1 MKTINSREQA
11 IPGNDILPITGLAS
25 VSGSVNYQTGKM
37 AEKPNRT
44 SIALQMLLGKRLLAL
59 PCLFRLRGKRMM
71 GGAAWLL
78 SIVTATLF
86 HTPALSAPIYND
98 SYIAGYA
105 AGVLK
110 RDFKLD
116 LPSLVVKNNVITVP
130 IGDLAPQDRAQIL
143 QILSEIPG
151 VTAVVALESTN
162 QQVMAAS
169 SAPDEPGTT
178 ESAPSTNES
187 ALAPNSSVL
196 PTGFL
201 PTGHLFK
208 PLLADPRWAHFSAAY
223 RNYIGD
229 NIDGNNNGAV
239 SFGETIPFY
248 RANLGQSTIQWEAG
262 LQAGVFSD
270 FNLDARSSDLINTD
284 FIASVYSSVRAGQ
297 FSAFGRIFHQSSH
310 LGDEF
315 LLRTS
320 LQRVNLSYEGA
331 DLKLSYELPY
341 GVRVYGG
348 GGGIFHKEP
357 STIKPWLIHYGIEF
371 RSPWRIELAA
381 MRPILAVDIKNH
393 QQNNWNADVSARAGF
408 QFDNFSAFGRKL
420 QFLGEYFHGNSPTGQ
435 FYRERVEYIGIGAHY
450 HF

>member
-1 MKTINSREQA
+1 
-11 IPGNDILPITGLAS
+11 
-25 VSGSVNYQTGKM
+25 
-37 AEKPNRT
+37 
-44 SIALQMLLGKRLLAL
+44 
-59 PCLFRLRGKRMM
+59 
-71 GGAAWLL
+71 AA
-78 SIVTATLF
+78 V
-86 HTPALSAPIYND
+86 PDD

-116 LPSLVVKNNVITVP
+116 LPSLVVKNRVITVP
-130 IGDLAPQDRAQIL
+130 VGDLAPQDRARIL

-162 QQVMAAS
+162 RQAMAAS

-178 ESAPSTNES
+178 ENAPAANES
-187 ALAPNSSVL
+187 APAPNSSVL

-223 RNYIGD
+223 RNYVGD

-248 RANLGQSTIQWEAG
+248 RANLGRSTIQWETG
-262 LQAGVFSD
+262 IQAGVFSD

-297 FSAFGRIFHQSSH
+297 FSAFGRVFHQSSH

-315 LLRTS
+315 LLRTT
-320 LQRVNLSYEGA
+320 LERVNLSYEGA
-331 DLKLSYELPY
+331 DLRLSYELPY
-341 GVRVYGG
+341 GIRVYGG
-348 GGGIFHKEP
+348 GGGIFHKQP
-357 STIKPWLIHYGIEF
+357 STIKPWLIQYGIEF
-371 RSPWRIELAA
+371 RSPWRIEFAA

>member
-1 MKTINSREQA
+1 MILENGIIS
-11 IPGNDILPITGLAS
+11 IPDLVS
-25 VSGSVNYQTGKM
+25 VSGLSDSQPGRMAKKVNQQSTAPQEIPGVRLHEPLWLCRLCGKGM
-37 AEKPNRT
+37 MNA
-44 SIALQMLLGKRLLAL
+44 ARLLA
-59 PCLFRLRGKRMM
+59 
-71 GGAAWLL
+71 
-78 SIVTATLF
+78 IITVTLF
-86 HTPALSAPIYND
+86 CAPAGSAAIPND

-105 AGVLK
+105 AGVLQ

-116 LPSLVVKNNVITVP
+116 LPSLAVQDGVITVP
-130 IGDLAPQDRAQIL
+130 VGDLTPRDRARVL
-143 QILSEIPG
+143 RILSEIPG
-151 VTAVVALESTN
+151 VTAVITSENTN
-162 QQVMAAS
+162 RQTLAAA

-178 ESAPSTNES
+178 ESMPAT
-187 ALAPNSSVL
+187 SSPVL

-223 RNYIGD
+223 RNYIGE

-248 RANLGQSTIQWEAG
+248 RGNLGQSGVQWETG

-270 FNLDARSSDLINTD
+270 FNLDARSNDLINTD
-284 FIASVYSSVRAGQ
+284 FIASLYSSVRAGR
-297 FSAFGRIFHQSSH
+297 FSAFGRVFHQSSH

-315 LLRTS
+315 LLRTT
-320 LQRVNLSYEGA
+320 LERVNLSYEGA
-331 DLKLSYELPY
+331 DLRLSYELPY
-341 GVRVYGG
+341 GIRVYGG
-348 GGGIFHKEP
+348 GGSIFHKQP
-357 STIKPWLIHYGIEF
+357 STLKPWLIQYGIEF
-371 RSPWRIELAA
+371 RSPWRIEFAA